1 MQSDSSDD
9 DDDDDADLLSVAEHL
24 CLASAL
30 LSSRNNKI
38 TRSRIRWQQHVQ
50 LLLHENQF
58 HVMYRMSLRSFNK
71 LLELLSPTL
80 QLNERF
86 GMLSSGEPITCENML
101 HCTLR

>member
-9 DDDDDADLLSVAEHL
+9 DDDDDVDLLSVAEDL

-30 LSSRNNKI
+30 LTSRNNKI

-58 HVMYRMSLRSFNK
+58 HVMYRM
-71 LLELLSPTL
+71 LLGPSISYWSCCLPHY
-80 QLNERF
+80 N
-86 GMLSSGEPITCENML
+86 
-101 HCTLR
+101 